1 MQSEDVKKDR
11 NMRLKNGPK
20 VDDSE
25 YSYDN
30 DSDFSDD
37 IIEINDCIY
46 LDDED
51 VNSFISTDI
60 NENTI
65 QKFLQREMDFY
76 KKAFPQDILIRK
88 SSR

>member
-1 MQSEDVKKDR
+1 MQSEDVRKDK
-11 NMRLKNGPK
+11 NKRLKNGPK

-25 YSYDN
+25 YSCDN

-37 IIEINDCIY
+37 ITEINDCIY

-51 VNSFISTDI
+51 VNNFISTDI

>member
-1 MQSEDVKKDR
+1 
-11 NMRLKNGPK
+11 MRLKNGPK

-25 YSYDN
+25 YSCDN

-37 IIEINDCIY
+37 ITEINDSIY

-76 KKAFPQDILIRK
+76 KKAFPQDILIPK

>member
-1 MQSEDVKKDR
+1 
-11 NMRLKNGPK
+11 MRLKNGPK

-30 DSDFSDD
+30 DSNFSDD
-37 IIEINDCIY
+37 ITEINDYIY

-51 VNSFISTDI
+51 VDSFISTDI

>member
-11 NMRLKNGPK
+11 HMRLQNGPK

-25 YSYDN
+25 YSCEN

-37 IIEINDCIY
+37 ITEINDCIY

>member
-1 MQSEDVKKDR
+1 
-11 NMRLKNGPK
+11 MRLKNGSK

-30 DSDFSDD
+30 NSDSSEDVT
-37 IIEINDCIY
+37 EINDCLY

-51 VNSFISTDI
+51 VNSFISPDI
-60 NENTI
+60 NGKTLR
-65 QKFLQREMDFY
+65 KFLQREMDFY
-76 KKAFPQDILIRK
+76 NKAFPQDILIRK